1 MDQHT
6 GYVKALVGGRGTKT
20 VNRAFNRATE
30 AERQPGSTFKI
41 VAAYAPLID
50 SGKAGLATSFN
61 DEPYQYAMVMRF
73 GMPVADIADIVRSVR
88 VSQAPLTSVR

>member
-61 DEPYQYAMVMRF
+61 DEP
-73 GMPVADIADIVRSVR
+73 
-88 VSQAPLTSVR
+88 